1 MIKYKRGYK
10 YQVFETFSI
19 QTALRPETTI
29 SLDYITLDTFGLL
42 TIYKGYAWDGA
53 SGPSFDTKSF
63 MRGSCVHDAIYQ
75 LIYHELLPYS
85 TKAYADDLLIFIC
98 NEDGMLELRQKWVHK
113 AVEVGGDPRPSRI
126 KPVLTAP

>member
-10 YQVFETFSI
+10 YQLFETYSI
-19 QTALRPETTI
+19 QTPFRPDQTLRI
-29 SLDYITLDTFGLL
+29 DYVSLDSFGMLKIL
-42 TIYKGYAWDGA
+42 KGYAWDGA

-63 MRGSCVHDAIYQ
+63 MRGSLVHDVLYQ
-75 LIYHELLPYS
+75 LMYHELLPYEC
-85 TKAYADDLLIFIC
+85 KDEVDDFLIMIC
-98 NEDGMLELRQKWVHK
+98 DEDGMWSLRQKWVHK